1 MLSPYL
7 CGFRQGYSAQHALL
21 RLKNSL
27 NKSIDKKKK
36 IGIVMMDLS
45 KAFDCIPHKLLIAKL
60 HAYGFSKSSLKFIY
74 SYLTGRNQR
83 VKINTEYSSWKEIL
97 DGVPQGSVLGPLL
110 FNIFINDIFLFVEK
124 SEICNY
130 ADDNSLTVA
139 DANINTIITKLESDI
154 QSLNIWF
161 ENNGML
167 LNGDKCQFM
176 IIESN
181 RSLRNEVENVS
192 IAGKN
197 IEECKKGKL
206 LGITFDNNLTMTEHI
221 KHICK
226 QASNK
231 LYALARISHFLDHN
245 KRRILMKSFIIS
257 QFNYCPIIWMY
268 CQRRSNNLINRIHER
283 SLRIAYN
290 DYFSDFKSLL
300 EKDNSITIHQRN
312 IQALTLEVYK
322 TLNNLNPSLMK
333 EVFHLKQHNFSTR
346 NQNLVYPN
354 PRTVNYGLESFGYKA
369 SQLWSNIPKEIQKA
383 NDINTFKSKIT
394 KHCANICNCILC
406 KPYIANLGYIE
417 NYTGHKP
424 L

>member
-1 MLSPYL
+1 M
-7 CGFRQGYSAQHALL
+7 
-21 RLKNSL
+21 
-27 NKSIDKKKK
+27 
-36 IGIVMMDLS
+36 
-45 KAFDCIPHKLLIAKL
+45 
-60 HAYGFSKSSLKFIY
+60 
-74 SYLTGRNQR
+74 
-83 VKINTEYSSWKEIL
+83 IL
-97 DGVPQGSVLGPLL
+97 D
-110 FNIFINDIFLFVEK
+110 FNIFINDLFLFVEN

-139 DANINTIITKLESDI
+139 DANIDTIITKLESDI
-154 QSLNIWF
+154 QNLNTWF

-176 IIESN
+176 IIESS
-181 RSLRNEVENVS
+181 RSTRKDVQKVS
-192 IAGKN
+192 IAGKT

-231 LYALARISHFLDHN
+231 LYALARISHFLDNN

-268 CQRRSNNLINRIHER
+268 CQRKSNNLINKIHER

-290 DYFSDFKSLL
+290 DYFSDFNSLL

-312 IQALTLEVYK
+312 IQALTLEIYK
-322 TLNNLNPSLMK
+322 TLNHLNPSFMK
-333 EVFHLKQHNFSTR
+333 EIFHLKHQHFSTR
-346 NQNLVYPN
+346 NQNLAYPN
-354 PRTVNYGLESFGYKA
+354 PRTVTYGLESFGYKA
-369 SQLWSNIPKEIQKA
+369 NQLWSNIPKEIQQA

-394 KHCANICNCILC
+394 EHCAHICSCNLC

-417 NYTGHKP
+417 NNRSLIP
-424 L
+424 P